1 MGLASLTAVCACEY
15 MRGRPGDRLGLV
27 LFSESCSM
35 CSPGVLLGTASSV
48 SPFRASRGPR
58 VLCSLL
64 LGVEAFLLFSPL
76 F

>member
-1 MGLASLTAVCACEY
+1 MGLASLTAVCACDY
-15 MRGRPGDRLGLV
+15 MRGRTGDRLGSV
-27 LFSESCSM
+27 LFSESCSR
-35 CSPGVLLGTASSV
+35 CSPGVLLGTASPASL
-48 SPFRASRGPR
+48 FQASRGQR